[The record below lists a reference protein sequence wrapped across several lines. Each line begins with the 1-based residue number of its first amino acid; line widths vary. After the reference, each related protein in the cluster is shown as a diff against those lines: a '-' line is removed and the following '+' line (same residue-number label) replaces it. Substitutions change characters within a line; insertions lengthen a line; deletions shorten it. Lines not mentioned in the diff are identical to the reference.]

1 MEVQDFLGEM
11 SAVKPTTAVWA
22 CLSLQLEM
30 AGGSSL
36 LVRNNQGRMPL
47 TTTLPVLEFS
57 GGQPVSS
64 LSLVRHPV
72 PTDPKAPSLVLCL
85 ILSDWCT
92 QGEPVL
98 KSF

>member
-1 MEVQDFLGEM
+1 M
-11 SAVKPTTAVWA
+11 SAVNKPTTAVWA

-57 GGQPVSS
+57 GGQLVSS
-64 LSLVRHPV
+64 LSLARHPV
-72 PTDPKAPSLVLCL
+72 PTGPNAPNPVLCL
-85 ILSDWCT
+85 NLRDWYT

-98 KSF
+98 KSI